1 MGKARPASRGFR
13 RCAVKLSRC
22 IPAWVFAWVLFLG
35 CLSPVA
41 AQELSGTTATSNA
54 NKENLDLPY
63 DAAGTP
69 EEDEDPPE
77 IVTFYGQQMEG
88 DGIFY
93 VIDKS
98 STMHDEGELEIAK
111 REVIRNIR
119 EFSARAQFAIVFFSD
134 DVIKFPASGMP
145 AEASPAMKA
154 AAISFVQAVVYK
166 IWTCPQ
172 QGLSQGLRFANMA
185 TSKRKVLIY
194 VGDGGGTCQG
204 ADEATYLR
212 QTLGCITSMNFQRVQ
227 INCIGVLNP
236 TPLGVDF
243 MKRLSAAN
251 GGTYTRI
258 TR

>member
-1 MGKARPASRGFR
+1 MKRS
-13 RCAVKLSRC
+13 CW

-35 CLSPVA
+35 CPPNAV
-41 AQELSGTTATSNA
+41 AQELAGTAAT
-54 NKENLDLPY
+54 KENLDLPF
-63 DAAGTP
+63 DAVGDSEE
-69 EEDEDPPE
+69 EEDAPE

-98 STMHDEGELEIAK
+98 WTMNDSGELDIAK
-111 REVIRNIR
+111 REVIRNVQ
-119 EFSARAQFAIVFFSD
+119 EFSARVQFAIVFFDANVS
-134 DVIKFPASGMP
+134 KYPSSGMP
-145 AEASPAMKA
+145 AEANPGMKA
-154 AAISFVQAVVYK
+154 SAVSFLQSTV
-166 IWTCPQ
+166 WTTYGSCCQ

-185 TSKRKVLIY
+185 TSKRKVMVY

-212 QTLGCITSMNFQRVQ
+212 QTLGAITSQNYQRVQ

-236 TPLGVDF
+236 SALGMDF
-243 MKRLSAAN
+243 MKRLSATN